1 MVRLENL
8 IYACNAVMPTFLLIL
23 LGMGLKKIGILTED
37 FIRQG
42 NRLCFQVLFPIMV
55 FFNLYEAEEIDIAYA
70 KLIFLAVSII
80 LISLSVLMLTVP
92 RRTERRRAAV
102 LIQSIYRGNFMLY
115 GLPFSQTL
123 GGTAAVSMATSILAV
138 TLPLLNIIGV
148 FVYSYFGE
156 QAASLKETA
165 VHSMKNP
172 IIWGVLLGAIAGG
185 LSLSLPTFLYTA
197 GKDAAKIGTPF
208 AFLLLGGQFRLS
220 SAVKNRKALAAGLF
234 VKLIFLP
241 ALVLWAAIGLFGITG
256 SALVPL
262 FIFAAAPTAITN
274 YQMAVQFDADA
285 ELAGDFLIYSMLFSI
300 ITMFGFIYILRTC
313 GWI

>member
-1 MVRLENL
+1 
-8 IYACNAVMPTFLLIL
+8 MPAFLLIL
-23 LGMGLKKIGILTED
+23 LGMGLKKIGILTGD

-55 FFNLYEAEEIDIAYA
+55 FFNLYEAEEIDMAYA
-70 KLIFLAVSII
+70 KLIILAVSVI
-80 LISLSVLMLTVP
+80 LISLLILMFVVP
-92 RRTERRRAAV
+92 RLTERRRAAV

-148 FVYSYFGE
+148 FVYSYFAE
-156 QAASLKETA
+156 QEASLKETA

-172 IIWGVLLGAIAGG
+172 IIWGVILGAIAGG

-208 AFLLLGGQFRLS
+208 AFLLLGGQFHIS
-220 SAVKNRKALAAGLF
+220 SAVRNRKALAAGLSI
-234 VKLIFLP
+234 KLIFLP
-241 ALVLWAAIGLFGITG
+241 TAVLWAAIGLLGITG
-256 SALVPL
+256 SALVPI

-285 ELAGDFLIYSMLFSI
+285 ELAGDFLIYSMLFSVV
-300 ITMFGFIYILRTC
+300 TMFGFIYLLRTH